1 MAYQDTNL
9 PKTAYQNEEVLY
21 GMLTNSPELVVMSV
35 SHVGRRWQESCPP
48 EPQTLSVPS
57 HSLPPL

>member
-1 MAYQDTNL
+1 MIPQGTNL
-9 PKTAYQNEEVLY
+9 PKTAYQNEEVLAA
-21 GMLTNSPELVVMSV
+21 MPELVTMSV
-35 SHVGRRWQESCPP
+35 SHVGVGWQESCSP